1 MKYFGIYLAL
11 GVYGALITLLRL
23 WKLQNIGLLI
33 SVKIKKKI
41 IEKYLELHMSYFD
54 IDTNSP
60 GSLSTKLSIDSNQL
74 DSLILD
80 LLGGVLS
87 CISSLLL
94 SFILGAIHDI
104 KCTLVL
110 FAFLPFN
117 VYGMVKKGDYAD
129 KGRES
134 NQIMKIEAG
143 NILSES
149 VVNIK
154 TIFSFNFQ
162 KRALELYKNILN
174 NERRQFLKSA
184 LMQGFCV
191 GVGLATNSLGV
202 GTLFKLAYTLLRN
215 KKITFL
221 QLMRTLYVIL
231 NGIESLSAIL
241 RNMGDSNK
249 AKLAYKS
256 VFDTLDT
263 EVKISPFYNNN
274 WYKISPDNIKG
285 KIEFKDVTFSYPT
298 KPDKIILKGLSFTIN
313 AGLNVAVVGLSGS
326 GKSTIIQLIERFYDV
341 NKGEIL
347 IDGKNIKE
355 YNLYEL
361 RKKIGL
367 VLQEPSIFKRNIYEN
382 ILYGKLDAKK
392 ENVLEVAK
400 RAKIEHK
407 LMVNDYEDNKNPLSG
422 GEKQRVAMARAFL
435 KDPAIILMDE
445 STSAMDK
452 ETENEVLKNFFQM
465 MKGKTCINVSHRLS
479 SVINSDV
486 ILVLDQGKLVERVNH
501 QELIK
506 LKGKYYTLY
515 NYSEI

>member
-1 MKYFGIYLAL
+1 
-11 GVYGALITLLRL
+11 
-23 WKLQNIGLLI
+23 
-33 SVKIKKKI
+33 
-41 IEKYLELHMSYFD
+41 
-54 IDTNSP
+54 
-60 GSLSTKLSIDSNQL
+60 
-74 DSLILD
+74 
-80 LLGGVLS
+80 
-87 CISSLLL
+87 
-94 SFILGAIHDI
+94 
-104 KCTLVL
+104 
-110 FAFLPFN
+110 
-117 VYGMVKKGDYAD
+117 
-129 KGRES
+129 
-134 NQIMKIEAG
+134 
-143 NILSES
+143 
-149 VVNIK
+149 
-154 TIFSFNFQ
+154 
-162 KRALELYKNILN
+162 LELYKNILN

-452 ETENEVLKNFFQM
+452 ETENEVLHNFFEI
-465 MKGKTCINVSHRLS
+465 MKGKTCVNVSHRLS
-479 SVINSDV
+479 SIIDSDV
-486 ILVLDQGKLVERVNH
+486 ILVLDQGKLVERGNH